1 MKIINIETK
10 ANHVI
15 ENFYDSLDHESLN
28 LENELELY
36 ILEEGESDPNFFNWL
51 LQPMTIEESDHVENL
66 TIDEIE
72 EYLQEFTN
80 FTKNYI
86 NQ

>member
-1 MKIINIETK
+1 MRIINIETK
-10 ANHVI
+10 ANHII
-15 ENFYDSLDHESLN
+15 ENFYNSLN
-28 LENELELY
+28 TANQSIEGMLELY
-36 ILEEGESDPNFFNWL
+36 ISDESENDPNFWDWL
-51 LQPMTIEESDHVENL
+51 LEPMTIEESDHVENL